1 MKDAREGARQVVV
14 SNPRLSLIEEACL
27 KPLQHPGKLAL
38 LDPGR
43 GGSAVRNHCGSSE
56 EPLRISSEEPLRKKQ

>member
-14 SNPRLSLIEEACL
+14 SNPPLIEEACL

-56 EPLRISSEEPLRKKQ
+56 EPLRISSEEPLRKQ